1 MAYLPFYI
9 TPEECVA
16 YQEAQEQEVTSGED
30 TITWQ
35 KFDIEEPNRYSNIL
49 FSLIPIVV
57 MAGVLLSFWFTADK
71 DEIIGFSFIVFLI
84 LGYGYCYLVFGLDY
98 RYEHTFSEKGF
109 VVKKRRNMPKWVNT
123 AAQVMGW
130 FGAIVCV
137 FMVAVAGPM
146 ALAGAGGFILLSFG
160 MLKRKPDEPTE
171 IKVGMREDW
180 LFAYYNKKR
189 KVIQFFYKHDNCYYR
204 DIYKT
209 TIFRSHS
216 RGDSY
221 IFFKTVTDLEAM
233 IEKLSNDY
241 HLECIEVE
249 DHKEIF
255 KGKPEPKLADIPVR
269 NLEYPIDD
277 TFELRAKKTP
287 PPKWKYIY
295 RSKWRT
301 KAEIEE
307 LNADTA
313 KE

>member
-1 MAYLPFYI
+1 MVDFGNVSQALTLAGGLSLGVLIVYFLLRLNFL
-9 TPEECVA
+9 
-16 YQEAQEQEVTSGED
+16 
-30 TITWQ
+30 
-35 KFDIEEPNRYSNIL
+35 KRYS
-49 FSLIPIVV
+49 
-57 MAGVLLSFWFTADK
+57 FT
-71 DEIIGFSFIVFLI
+71 L
-84 LGYGYCYLVFGLDY
+84 
-98 RYEHTFSEKGF
+98 SEKGF
-109 VVKKRRNMPKWVNT
+109 ISKQRSTLPKWFNT

-160 MLKRKPDEPTE
+160 MLKRQPDEPTE

-189 KVIQFFYKHDNCYYR
+189 KVIQFFYKHDKCYYR

-277 TFELRAKKTP
+277 TFELRAKKRRHQNGNTFTAVNGG
-287 PPKWKYIY
+287 PKPRLK
-295 RSKWRT
+295 
-301 KAEIEE
+301 
-307 LNADTA
+307 N
-313 KE
+313 